1 MIRELMTTWTRLM
14 TVILGIGL
22 GATTLKAEEPM
33 IEVGVGESLHVGRL
47 VHHNARE
54 CLLLE
59 RNGRLTQ
66 IEVNQ
71 VTGFRV
77 LDQPFSPLSAVEMR
91 SELRREFGA
100 EFEIKGTSK
109 YLVVATEGNADH
121 YGEVLD
127 QFYREF
133 RSHFSVRGFDLPTP
147 EFPMVAV
154 VFPDHEQ
161 FVNYAAGD
169 GVRAVPGLA
178 GYYHRKT
185 NRVALYDPQTSIASA
200 ESLIPSTSSIVA
212 RVGGDSGLKET
223 LVHEAT
229 HQIAFNVGL
238 HSRLGET
245 PKWVVE
251 GLATVF
257 EHPDMRGAM
266 RSNSAIQRVNR
277 ERYVWFGNYARDR
290 RADGA
295 LYDLITTDID
305 FSTRPL
311 DAYSEAWALSFFLM
325 ERRKTDYANYM
336 QRIARR
342 ETVGEYTAA
351 ERLRDFEESFGTTVQ
366 KLEVEFLRYIDGL

>member
-1 MIRELMTTWTRLM
+1 MIIAL
-14 TVILGIGL
+14 IFGL
-22 GATTLKAEEPM
+22 AVTSLRAEEQM
-33 IEVGVGESLHVGRL
+33 IELGVEGSSHVGRL

-54 CLLLE
+54 CWLLE

-66 IEVNQ
+66 IKVNN

-91 SELRREFGA
+91 SELRREFGTS
-100 EFEIKGTSK
+100 FEIKGTSK

-121 YGEVLD
+121 YGEMLD

-133 RSHFSVRGFDLPTP
+133 RSHFSVRGFDLPSP
-147 EFPMVAV
+147 EFPMVAI
-154 VFPDHEQ
+154 VFPDQEE
-161 FVNYAAGD
+161 FANYAARD
-169 GVRAVPGLA
+169 GIRGVAGLA

-185 NRVALYDPQTSIASA
+185 NRVALFDPTTSIASVP
-200 ESLIPSTSSIVA
+200 ESMSGRSEVVA
-212 RVGGDSGLKET
+212 RVGGQSGLKET

-245 PKWVVE
+245 PKWVIE

-266 RSNSAIQRVNR
+266 RSSSPIQRINR
-277 ERYVWFGNYARDR
+277 ERYVWFGNYARER
-290 RADGA
+290 RAERA
-295 LYDLITTDID
+295 LHDLIATDID
-305 FSTRPL
+305 FATRTL
-311 DAYSEAWALSFFLM
+311 DAYSEAWAFSFFLM

-336 QRIARR
+336 QRISQRDS
-342 ETVGEYTAA
+342 VGEYSAA
-351 ERLRDFEESFGTTVQ
+351 ERIRDFEESFGTTIQ
-366 KLEVEFLRYIDGL
+366 KVEVEFLRYIEGL

>member
-1 MIRELMTTWTRLM
+1 MTRELITTWTRVMIVTLA
-14 TVILGIGL
+14 VGL
-22 GATTLKAEEPM
+22 GATRLKADEQM
-33 IEVGVGESLHVGRL
+33 IELGVGESLHVGRL

-54 CLLLE
+54 CWLLE

-66 IEVNQ
+66 IEVNN

-77 LDQPFSPLSAVEMR
+77 LDQPFSPLGAVELR

-133 RSHFSVRGFDLPTP
+133 RSHFSVRGFDLPSP
-147 EFPMVAV
+147 EFPMVAI

-161 FVNYAAGD
+161 FVNYAAED

-200 ESLIPSTSSIVA
+200 ETPTPASSGVVA
-212 RVGGDSGLKET
+212 RVGGVSGLKET

-245 PKWVVE
+245 PKWVIE

-266 RSNSAIQRVNR
+266 RSSSAIQRVNR
-277 ERYVWFGNYARDR
+277 ERYVWFGNYAKER
-290 RADGA
+290 RAEGA

-305 FSTRPL
+305 FSTRAL
-311 DAYSEAWALSFFLM
+311 DAYSEAWAFSFFLM
-325 ERRKTDYANYM
+325 ERHKTDYANYM
-336 QRIARR
+336 QRISQR
-342 ETVGEYTAA
+342 ETVGEYSAA
-351 ERLRDFEESFGTTVQ
+351 ERIRDIEESFGTTIP
-366 KLEVEFLRYIDGL
+366 KIEVEFLRYIEGL